1 MRNLTVRVPNE
12 VYDAARAY
20 AARYHT
26 SISAVVA
33 DFLFTLRNLARENQ
47 DRENKLV
54 SPGAAVDLHCD
65 RLRENRDIGRANLEP
80 LNDKEFFSV
89 ARNILNSMQ

>member
-20 AARYHT
+20 AARYQT

-33 DFLFTLRNLARENQ
+33 DFLFTLRDLARENQ
-47 DRENKLV
+47 ARESESV
-54 SPGAAVDLHCD
+54 SPGAEPCRLHSSKMK
-65 RLRENRDIGRANLEP
+65 IA
-80 LNDKEFFSV
+80 
-89 ARNILNSMQ
+89 